1 MGCFESLYRV
11 AYGLICLASSTI
23 ESIRIQAR
31 EDVNCALVNDSKEW
45 KQIEHFLY
53 RFSIIQNAHDSKT
66 YRNLASYYH
75 HKQNDVS
82 KAEYLYQTAILL
94 GGRLKL
100 NDEITSLVRKVQLS

>member
-45 KQIEHFLY
+45 KQIEHFLGRAAQLHAERRY
-53 RFSIIQNAHDSKT
+53 HQGAVDEDRVRDHRIQKP
-66 YRNLASYYH
+66 L
-75 HKQNDVS
+75 V
-82 KAEYLYQTAILL
+82 
-94 GGRLKL
+94 GR
-100 NDEITSLVRKVQLS
+100 